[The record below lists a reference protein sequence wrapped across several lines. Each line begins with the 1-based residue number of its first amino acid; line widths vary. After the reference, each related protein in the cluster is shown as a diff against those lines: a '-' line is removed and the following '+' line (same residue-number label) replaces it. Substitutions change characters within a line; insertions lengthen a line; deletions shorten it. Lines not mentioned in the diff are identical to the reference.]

1 MTPAT
6 VVRRDDSLTSDD
18 SMTDFLDLHSRGDL
32 KVKVKVLRNIVW
44 AITMRPDFIG
54 RQRQL
59 CLIWE

>member
-32 KVKVKVLRNIVW
+32 KVMDSGISSGLSRCAQTSLVDSDSYV
-44 AITMRPDFIG
+44 
-54 RQRQL
+54 
-59 CLIWE
+59 